1 LELAPFEGV
10 RVIELAQWV
19 FAPAAG
25 ALLADWGAD
34 VIRIEPPTGDP
45 YGGLATQG
53 IGTDGTGGVNLS
65 LALVNRGKRSI
76 VLDLRSERARA
87 ALDDLLAS
95 ADVFITS
102 LRAGALQRLSLDPS
116 TLMEKYPRLVYARA
130 TGYGPRGPDAEHPG
144 FDAAAFWARGGLAHA
159 VTPPECGQPVPQR
172 GAMGDRTAGM
182 ALAFGIAGAL
192 VKQGRSGHGSLVD
205 ASLLGTAMWTLSSDL
220 LSAIKGVTPAAV
232 SRQVNAL
239 FGTYATRDGRHIQLA
254 LLQADRYW
262 PDLCRAVDRE
272 DLLSDPRFSD
282 VTARRDNLAA
292 CVRELEAAFTRHTL
306 QEWKQIL
313 SGFDLPW
320 APVQSVEELLDD
332 PQVVAN
338 GYIGEVNTTD
348 GSYRLP
354 AVPVQYDER
363 PPDLRRAPEAG
374 EHTEEV
380 LFGLGWTWEQIA
392 EL

>member
-1 LELAPFEGV
+1 LE
-10 RVIELAQWV
+10 
-19 FAPAAG
+19 
-25 ALLADWGAD
+25 
-34 VIRIEPPTGDP
+34 
-45 YGGLATQG
+45 
-53 IGTDGTGGVNLS
+53 
-65 LALVNRGKRSI
+65 
-76 VLDLRSERARA
+76 
-87 ALDDLLAS
+87 DLLAS

-102 LRAGALQRLSLDPS
+102 LRASALQRLGLDPS

-130 TGYGPRGPDAEHPG
+130 TGYGARGPDAERPG
-144 FDAAAFWARGGLAHA
+144 FDASAFWARGGLAHTL
-159 VTPPECGQPVPQR
+159 TPPECAQPVAQR
-172 GAMGDRTAGM
+172 GAMGDRNAGM

-192 VKQGRSGHGSLVD
+192 LKQGRSGRGSLVD
-205 ASLLGTAMWTLSSDL
+205 ASLLATAMWTLSSDL

-272 DLLSDPRFSD
+272 DLLSDSRFSN
-282 VTARRDNLAA
+282 VTARRENLDA
-292 CVRELEAAFTRHTL
+292 CVTELEAAFARRTL
-306 QEWKQIL
+306 REWKQIL
-313 SGFDLPW
+313 AEFDFPW

-338 GYIGEVNTTD
+338 EYIGEVTATD
-348 GSYRLP
+348 SPYRLP

-363 PPDLRRAPEAG
+363 PPDLRRAPEVG

-380 LFGLGWTWEQIA
+380 LLELGWTWEQIA